1 MNGRAFSA
9 LAALLLFACMSAP
22 GLGDSAPAIVGDGM
36 PQPLTGLTANP
47 ADGKR
52 VFSNRDAGHCVLCH
66 RVATLPV
73 TFQGD
78 LGPDLSSVGAR
89 LTPAQLRLRIVD
101 ASLLNPRT
109 IMPPYYRTRG
119 LSQVASDYR
128 NKPVLT
134 ALQVEQLV
142 SYLASLQ
149 E

>member
-1 MNGRAFSA
+1 
-9 LAALLLFACMSAP
+9 
-22 GLGDSAPAIVGDGM
+22 
-36 PQPLTGLTANP
+36 
-47 ADGKR
+47 
-52 VFSNRDAGHCVLCH
+52 VLCH
-66 RVATLPV
+66 RVASLPV

-109 IMPPYYRTRG
+109 IMPPYYRTWG
-119 LSQVASDYR
+119 LSQVAIEYR

>member
-1 MNGRAFSA
+1 MPEPLSA
-9 LAALLLFACMSAP
+9 LAAS
-22 GLGDSAPAIVGDGM
+22 
-36 PQPLTGLTANP
+36 P

-52 VFSNRDAGHCVLCH
+52 VFSSRDAGHCVLCH
-66 RVATLPV
+66 RVDSLSV

-119 LSQVASDYR
+119 LSQVAIDYR